1 MTLMEHISLDYF
13 LIRHLMFLNRVC
25 RKFTKF
31 GASNS
36 MFINE
41 LLKLENVHIFIFL
54 AVLWYFIYA
63 RP

>member
-1 MTLMEHISLDYF
+1 
-13 LIRHLMFLNRVC
+13 MFLNRVC